1 MAYSDGLRQLAAV
14 VEALEDSGASI
25 VSARPERGEAAS
37 SGDADAFRVHL
48 CVDLPLDDPLSGV
61 DPIDG
66 TVRGSDRA
74 TDSTGGT
81 DADEEAMG
89 TAPTNGTPSGT
100 TSGAGGVDDG
110 ADGRETATDG
120 TPPGG
125 DSSTPG
131 TGVETT
137 AETDADA
144 TRGVAVGGAT
154 GPEGGVD
161 CRHAECDRVFDSE
174 HGMKIHFTKIHGTD
188 DPDGTA
194 PYRDPDRL
202 RAAYEATGSFAAMRD
217 ELGVDVSPETVRRYA
232 VQYGI
237 HERGTATVD
246 GSEPTPPAPDATDAT
261 SLLPAVRPTS
271 DPEGT
276 THDDG
281 TDDGDDGE
289 TDAGESAGDPDD
301 DGSPAVDVALPGDL
315 TLADLKAT
323 VRTSDTLYQAS
334 RALDLDRDRT
344 ADLLGDL
351 NLLDLVH
358 GRVATKGERDELKAD
373 IDARLREGRVGPSVS
388 S

>member
-25 VSARPERGEAAS
+25 VSAYPERGEGAP

-48 CVDLPLDDPLSGV
+48 RVDLPLDDSLSGV

-66 TVRGSDRA
+66 TVRGGDRT

-81 DADEEAMG
+81 DPDEDGMG
-89 TAPTNGTPSGT
+89 TAATDGTPTGT
-100 TSGAGGVDDG
+100 TSESGGVDDEV
-110 ADGRETATDG
+110 DGRETATGG
-120 TPPGG
+120 TTPGG

-131 TGVETT
+131 AGVETG
-137 AETDADA
+137 ADA

-154 GPEGGVD
+154 GPEEGVD

-174 HGMKIHFTKIHGTD
+174 HGMKIHFTKMHGTD
-188 DPDGTA
+188 DPDGAGTA

-202 RAAYEATGSFAAMRD
+202 RAAYGATGSFAAMRD

-232 VQYGI
+232 VRYGI
-237 HERGTATVD
+237 HERGTATAE
-246 GSEPTPPAPDATDAT
+246 GSEPAPPAPDATDAT
-261 SLLPAVRPTS
+261 DLPPAVRPTS
-271 DPEGT
+271 EPEEVA
-276 THDDG
+276 HEDG
-281 TDDGDDGE
+281 TGDGDDGE
-289 TDAGESAGDPDD
+289 TDAGESAADPTPDP
-301 DGSPAVDVALPGDL
+301 SVDVALPGDL

-334 RALDLDRDRT
+334 SALDLDRDRT

-373 IDARLREGRVGPSVS
+373 IDARLREGHVGPSLS